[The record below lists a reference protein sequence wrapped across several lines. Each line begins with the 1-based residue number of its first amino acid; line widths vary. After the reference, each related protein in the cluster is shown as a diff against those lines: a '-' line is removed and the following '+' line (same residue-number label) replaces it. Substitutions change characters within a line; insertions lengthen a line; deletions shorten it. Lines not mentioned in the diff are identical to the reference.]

1 MHPDL
6 LEGVKSK
13 IKFCQ
18 CKKKFDERTR
28 SHFIEFKIKD
38 KTGSKK
44 SEGGVRT
51 IVESLVKIVN
61 ISLHEEN
68 KGHDDYIID
77 DIVMT
82 KSDRIRGLKKKSEKQ
97 EVMKESILIRRN

>member
-1 MHPDL
+1 MDCIQIFL
-6 LEGVKSK
+6 KESKSK

-38 KTGSKK
+38 KTDQKK

-82 KSDRIRGLKKKSEKQ
+82 KSDRSEVLRKTEKQ
-97 EVMKESILIRRN
+97 EA